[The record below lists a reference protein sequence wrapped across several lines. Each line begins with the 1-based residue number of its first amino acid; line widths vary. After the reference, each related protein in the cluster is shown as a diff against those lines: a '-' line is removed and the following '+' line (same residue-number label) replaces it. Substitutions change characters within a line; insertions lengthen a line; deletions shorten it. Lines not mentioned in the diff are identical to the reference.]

1 MRRPDGWSS
10 NEREELVNDAASQ
23 ESCTC
28 ITRTERENGGGMW
41 RITDQKCSKRCAWR
55 VMSRNIEQ
63 NTSIGTNNA
72 VRRPRQG
79 KEGQRARCS
88 ESCTTGSAGRMRKRT
103 VRKGCNAPCP
113 YPICRVS
120 GEAGCR
126 RTRSG
131 HHLAHRAVSRAGVLY
146 RRGNF
151 SPSGT
156 RSGWA
161 AHPRSGPS
169 AVPTDPARAARTLP
183 PDRKSVV

>member
-10 NEREELVNDAASQ
+10 NEREELVNDAASR

-28 ITRTERENGGGMW
+28 ITRTERENGGGRW

-55 VMSRNIEQ
+55 VRSRNSEQ

-79 KEGQRARCS
+79 KEGQGARCS

-113 YPICRVS
+113 YPIRRVLS
-120 GEAGCR
+120 EAGCR
-126 RTRSG
+126 RTLG
-131 HHLAHRAVSRAGVLY
+131 GNHPTYRAVSRAGVLH
-146 RRGNF
+146 RRGSV
-151 SPSGT
+151 SPLGT
-156 RSGWA
+156 RSGGA
-161 AHPRSGPS
+161 DHPRGGPGAFPAS
-169 AVPTDPARAARTLP
+169 PARAARTMP
-183 PDRKSVV
+183 HP